1 MILYFLNPIVLTIAK
16 ISKLIFLVQWIV
28 MWIAKIAS
36 IAHFLKQKDNM
47 SIGVFFF
54 ADISKAVTLN
64 LEIKGIIKRW
74 SKAESFSIFENY
86 D

>member
-1 MILYFLNPIVLTIAK
+1 MEGQNNFCNKIPI
-16 ISKLIFLVQWIV
+16 
-28 MWIAKIAS
+28 
-36 IAHFLKQKDNM
+36 

-74 SKAESFSIFENY
+74 SEAESFSIFENY
-86 D
+86 DYTN